1 MVQLLICWFSFLHP
15 LHVSVTE
22 IKFDPKDKE
31 LEIVSRI
38 FIDEL
43 EEAVRKEVNKPS
55 LDLLNPGTDATIDQL
70 VSQYLSGRLKISVD
84 GKAAKIKY
92 LGHEIEGDAMIVYAY
107 APAVKKLSAIEVYH
121 STITELY
128 DDQSN
133 LVHVTV
139 GEQTKSLR
147 LMRDSLTGKLLFNK

>member
-1 MVQLLICWFSFLHP
+1 MILLIYWLYFLHP

-22 IKFDPKDKE
+22 IKFDTKDRE

-43 EEAVRKEVNKPS
+43 EEAVRKELNKPS
-55 LDLLNPGTDATIDQL
+55 LDLLNPGTETTIDQL
-70 VSQYLSGRLKISVD
+70 VSQYLSGRLKISID
-84 GKAAKIKY
+84 GRPVKIKY
-92 LGHEIEGDAMIVYAY
+92 LGHEVEDDAMIVYAY
-107 APAVKKLSAIEVYH
+107 APGVKKLSSIEVFH

-139 GEQTKSLR
+139 GDKTRSMR
-147 LMRDSLTGKLLFNK
+147 LMRDALTGKITFNN

>member
-1 MVQLLICWFSFLHP
+1 MILLIYWLYFLHP

-22 IKFDPKDKE
+22 IKFDTKDRE

-43 EEAVRKEVNKPS
+43 EEAVRKELNKPS
-55 LDLLNPGTDATIDQL
+55 LDLLNPGTETTIDQL
-70 VSQYLSGRLKISVD
+70 VSQYLSGRLKISID
-84 GKAAKIKY
+84 GRPVKIKY
-92 LGHEIEGDAMIVYAY
+92 LGHEVEDDAMIVYAY
-107 APAVKKLSAIEVYH
+107 APGVRKLSSIEVFH

-139 GEQTKSLR
+139 GDKTRSMR
-147 LMRDSLTGKLLFNK
+147 LMRDALTGKITFNN